1 MTTKIDLKN
10 LTLPALEQFLQG
22 QGKERFRA
30 LQVFKWIYQ
39 QDIVNFDEMTNI
51 SKTLRTELGETA
63 FISNLETEAVEE
75 GSDGTRKY
83 LFNLGDGH
91 AVESVLI
98 PIEGR
103 NTLCISSQVGCA
115 MACEFCL
122 TGTFKLT
129 RNLTTAEIV
138 NQIMAVRRDLAINP
152 PVMQVDGGPRLEND
166 DDSDDTDDGS
176 RVSPASIRNVVLM
189 GMGEPLHNLDNVIPA
204 IQIMI
209 DGNGLQLSNR
219 RVTVSTCGLVP
230 EMARL
235 GREIPNVNLAVSLNA
250 TTDELRD
257 RIMPVNRR
265 YPIKSLLQAC
275 REFPLPGRRK
285 VTFEYVMMGGV
296 NDSLDDAKRLLRLI
310 SDIPN
315 KVNLIP
321 FNEHEGCEFRA
332 PTRAAIDAFHKF
344 LIDRHVT
351 VITRDSRGGDISA
364 ACGQLKGKLEKQNAP
379 HHRVTE
385 DTEKV

>member
-1 MTTKIDLKN
+1 MKSKTDLKN

-39 QDIVNFDEMTNI
+39 QDTDSFEEMTNI
-51 SKTLRTELGETA
+51 SKALRTELAETA
-63 FISNLETEAVEE
+63 FISNLEPEAVEQ

-83 LFNLGDGH
+83 LFNLGDGN
-91 AVESVLI
+91 AVESVMI

-138 NQIMAVRRDLAINP
+138 NQIMAVKRDLARNP
-152 PVMQVDGGPRLEND
+152 PIVQQSFVND
-166 DDSDDTDDGS
+166 DDCDDGEDEAS
-176 RVSPASIRNVVLM
+176 ASPAAIRNIVLM

-230 EMARL
+230 EMERL

-257 RIMPVNRR
+257 RIMPVNRS
-265 YPIKSLLQAC
+265 YPLKELLKAC
-275 REFPLPGRRK
+275 KEFPLPGRRK
-285 VTFEYVMMGGV
+285 VTFEYVMLGGI
-296 NDSLDDAKRLLRLI
+296 NDSLDDAKRLLKLI

-321 FNEHEGCEFRA
+321 FNEHEGCEFKA

-364 ACGQLKGKLEKQNAP
+364 ACGQLKGKLEKKPA
-379 HHRVTE
+379 V
-385 DTEKV
+385 

>member
-1 MTTKIDLKN
+1 MTTKTDLKN
-10 LTLPALEQFLQG
+10 FTLAALEQFLQG

-39 QDIVNFDEMTNI
+39 QDVTDFAEMTNI
-51 SKTLRTELGETA
+51 SKALRTELSDTA
-63 FISNLETEAVEE
+63 FISNLVPEAVEE

-83 LFNLGDGH
+83 LFDLGDGNS
-91 AVESVLI
+91 VESVLI

-138 NQIMAVRRDLAINP
+138 NQIMAVRRDIEQNP
-152 PVMQVDGGPRLEND
+152 PTLQADAGSIAVDEDED
-166 DDSDDTDDGS
+166 DERTD
-176 RVSPASIRNVVLM
+176 SPAAIRNIVLM

-230 EMARL
+230 EMIRL

-250 TTDELRD
+250 TTDELRN
-257 RIMPVNRR
+257 RIMPVNRS
-265 YPIKSLLQAC
+265 YPLRELLKAC
-275 REFPLPGRRK
+275 KEFPLPGRRK
-285 VTFEYVMMGGV
+285 VTFEYVMLGGI
-296 NDSLDDAKRLLRLI
+296 NDSLDDAKRLLKLI

-321 FNEHEGCEFRA
+321 FNEHEGCGFRA
-332 PTRAAIDAFHKF
+332 PTRSAIDAFHKY

-364 ACGQLKGKLEKQNAP
+364 ACGQLKGKLDKN
-379 HHRVTE
+379 
-385 DTEKV
+385 KI

>member
-1 MTTKIDLKN
+1 MTPKTDLKN
-10 LTLPALEQFLQG
+10 FTLPALEQFLKG
-22 QGKERFRA
+22 HGKERFRA

-39 QDIVNFDEMTNI
+39 QDAHGFDEMTNI
-51 SKTLRTELGETA
+51 SKALRAELAETA
-63 FISNLETEAVEE
+63 IISNLESEAIEE

-138 NQIMAVRRDLAINP
+138 NQIMAVKRDLVRNP
-152 PVMQVDGGPRLEND
+152 PALLADVADGGD
-166 DDSDDTDDGS
+166 DGEDSDDEGPQ
-176 RVSPASIRNVVLM
+176 SPAAIRNIVLM

-230 EMARL
+230 EMSRL

-250 TTDELRD
+250 TTDELRN
-257 RIMPVNRR
+257 RIMPVNRS
-265 YPIKSLLQAC
+265 YPLKELLKAC
-275 REFPLPGRRK
+275 KEFPLPGRRK
-285 VTFEYVMMGGV
+285 VTFEYVMLGGI
-296 NDSLDDAKRLLRLI
+296 NDTLEDAKRLLKLI

-321 FNEHEGCEFRA
+321 FNEHEGCEFKA
-332 PTRAAIDAFHKF
+332 PTRAAIDAFHKY

-364 ACGQLKGKLEKQNAP
+364 ACGQLKGKLENKEIVETQSN
-379 HHRVTE
+379 
-385 DTEKV
+385 

>member
-1 MTTKIDLKN
+1 MTTKTDLKN
-10 LTLPALEQFLQG
+10 FTLPALEQFLKG

-30 LQVFKWIYQ
+30 LQIFKWIYQ
-39 QDIVNFDEMTNI
+39 QDAHTFEEMTNI
-51 SKTLRTELGETA
+51 SKALRAELAATA
-63 FISNLETEAVEE
+63 FISNLEPEAVEE

-83 LFNLGDGH
+83 LFNLGDSN
-91 AVESVLI
+91 AVEAVVI

-115 MACEFCL
+115 MGCEFCL

-138 NQIMAVRRDLAINP
+138 NQIMAVKRDLARNP
-152 PVMQVDGGPRLEND
+152 PSLPTTAAEYRGCFND
-166 DDSDDTDDGS
+166 NEIPP
-176 RVSPASIRNVVLM
+176 SPADIRNIVLM

-204 IQIMI
+204 IRIMI

-219 RVTVSTCGLVP
+219 RVTISTCGLAP
-230 EMARL
+230 EMERL

-250 TTDELRD
+250 TTDELRN

-265 YPIKSLLQAC
+265 YPLKELLLAC
-275 REFPLPGRRK
+275 KEFPLPGRRK
-285 VTFEYVMMGGV
+285 ITFEYVMLGGL
-296 NDSLDDAKRLLRLI
+296 NDTLDDAKRLLRLI

-321 FNEHEGCEFRA
+321 FNEYEGCNFKA
-332 PTRAAIDAFHKF
+332 PIRAAIDAFHKY

-351 VITRDSRGGDISA
+351 VITRDSRGSDISA
-364 ACGQLKGKLEKQNAP
+364 ACGQLKGRLKG
-379 HHRVTE
+379 
-385 DTEKV
+385 